1 MKQIVLKAGRERS
14 VLRGHPWIF
23 SGAIESTGDAYPPK
37 NSDSRAAE
45 GQTSSPLSGEAV
57 EVVSAKGERL
67 GVGWY
72 SPDSQIRVRMVPET
86 SVADLVG
93 SAVGRRADFFAHG
106 YTNAVR
112 LVNAESDRL
121 PGVVAD
127 YYAGHVV
134 IQLTSAGADARR
146 DEIADALM
154 TYAPFCL
161 GVSERLDLKDREKE
175 GLPTW
180 RGQEAAAPVDDAGSA
195 GGEGTTGDAASSPLR
210 VLRGVEPP
218 AEIEITEGP
227 CKFLVDVRKGHKT
240 GFYLDQRD
248 ARMLVGSLANGCE
261 VLNCFS
267 YTGGFGLFA
276 RACGAVKVTQVD
288 VSGEAL
294 AMAKKN
300 EQLVHMC
307 GTAMEYV
314 EADVFEY
321 LRKCRDEG
329 KSFDMIVLDPP
340 KFAATKSQVMKAA
353 RGYKDINLL
362 AMKLLKPNGY
372 LATFSCSG
380 AMTPELFDQVL
391 AEAAVD
397 AKKDFQVI
405 ARTRQGLDHPVALSF
420 SEGFYL
426 KGVVLRSM

>member
-1 MKQIVLKAGRERS
+1 MKVVLKKGRDRS
-14 VLRGHPWIF
+14 VRKGHPWVF
-23 SGAIESTGDAYPPK
+23 SGAIES
-37 NSDSRAAE
+37 AE
-45 GQTSSPLSGEAV
+45 EGLRSGETV
-57 EVVSAKGERL
+57 EVVSAEGENL
-67 GVGWY
+67 GLGWY
-72 SPDSQIRVRMVPET
+72 SPASQIRVRMIDTVRRATREAGD
-86 SVADLVG
+86 VDLAARVG
-93 SAVGRRADFFAHG
+93 AAVGRRADFFAHG

-112 LVNAESDRL
+112 LINAESDML

-127 YYAGHVV
+127 YYAGFVV
-134 IQLTSAGADARR
+134 LQLTSAGADAHR

-154 TYAPFCL
+154 TFAPFCQ

-175 GLPTW
+175 GLV
-180 RGQEAAAPVDDAGSA
+180 GVGS
-195 GGEGTTGDAASSPLR
+195 GSGTAVFK
-210 VLRGVEPP
+210 VLRGAEPP
-218 AEIEITEGP
+218 PEIEIVEGP
-227 CKFLVDVRKGHKT
+227 CKFLVDVRNGHKT

-248 ARMLVGSLANGCE
+248 ARMLVGQLANGCE

-276 RACGAVKVTQVD
+276 RACGAAKVTQVD
-288 VSGEAL
+288 ISGDAL

-300 EQLVHMC
+300 EHLVHMC

-329 KSFDMIVLDPP
+329 RTFDMIVLDPP

-397 AKKDFQVI
+397 AKKQFQVI
-405 ARTRQGLDHPVALSF
+405 ARTRQGLDHPVALAF
-420 SEGFYL
+420 PEGFYL
-426 KGVVLRSM
+426 KGVVLREIRN